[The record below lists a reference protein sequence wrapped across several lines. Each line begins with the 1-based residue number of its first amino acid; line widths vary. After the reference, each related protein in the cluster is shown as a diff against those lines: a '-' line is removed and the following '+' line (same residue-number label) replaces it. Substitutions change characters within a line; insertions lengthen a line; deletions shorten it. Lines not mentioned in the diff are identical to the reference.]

1 MKTIIKLIA
10 ITIIVFSISLIFATS
25 IYATTGKITASSLR
39 LREEPSTESDVI
51 TQISENEEVEILDE
65 SGDWYHIKYGNSEG
79 YVSSEYVEV
88 TEEQTNN
95 QNEEPKNNEKRQMP
109 KGTQI
114 YIIPVYTSSVLV
126 TLDETSE
133 ITVLRV
139 MNKWTYV
146 QYGDITGWI
155 KNSSFNT
162 QKNTS
167 QETETNETTKQ
178 TVGYI
183 NVDSAFLRKEATQNS
198 EEIGNLTL
206 NEKVQILAT
215 QGDWYQVRAQGTT
228 GYVFK
233 ELVSS
238 SKTST
243 SRGSIISRSRLS
255 VQSLEEKINQ
265 ENREEKAKTI
275 LEDEIVKTAYVNG
288 SVVNVREKATTES
301 KVLTTV
307 SKRTPINVITT
318 EENWYKI
325 KINNKIGYISKDYVV
340 DSLSQVKKDEPINN
354 VVIKPSKTTNAKGKD
369 IAEYAKKF
377 VGYKY
382 VYGGSG
388 PTTFDCSGFTMYVFK
403 QFGKSLPHSAVSQ
416 AKYGKKVSTTDIQI
430 GDLLVFYDRAKT
442 SIGHVGIYIG
452 NNKFVHAANSTR
464 GVTTDSIYSSY
475 YKTRLIEVRRLV

>member
-95 QNEEPKNNEKRQMP
+95 QNEEPKNNEKRQMQ

-307 SKRTPINVITT
+307 SKRTPINVIST
-318 EENWYKI
+318 EGNWYKI

-340 DSLSQVKKDEPINN
+340 DSLSQVKKDEPIKN

-403 QFGKSLPHSAVSQ
+403 QFGKSLPHSAASQ
-416 AKYGKKVSTTDIQI
+416 ANYGKKVSTTDIQI